1 MLTLKSVQA
10 GYGRLPVLKGISLHV
25 RAGEVVTLIGGNGA
39 GKTTTLRTI
48 SGLLPPRKGAIEFAG
63 HDLTRMPPE
72 RIVTLGLA
80 LVPEGRR
87 VFRTLSVTANL
98 ELGAYHRRDK
108 GAVRRDLEE
117 IRERFPIL
125 KERAHQA
132 AGTLSGGEQQ
142 ILAIGRALMA
152 RPRLLMLD
160 EPSMG
165 LAPRMVTQVY
175 AYPGGTEGPG
185 HHHPAGGTERPGGF
199 KGGRPGLR
207 AGDRPHHPGRHR
219 RGFARRPGSAAG
231 LFGQGI
237 SGSMGIKEGEKG
249 KRRKGK
255 KGEKLSVAQA
265 SWPVKTMS
273 LVLTRSQVA
282 TWERGEKIMTEKS
295 KTKTRYGDI
304 MIFIAFPFRLFP
316 FSPFPPRFLP
326 CLKSTA

>member
-10 GYGRLPVLKGISLHV
+10 GYGRVPVLKGISFHV

-39 GKTTTLRTI
+39 GKTTTLSTI
-48 SGLLPPRKGAIEFAG
+48 SGLLPPRQGVIEFG
-63 HDLTRMPPE
+63 GQDLTHMSPE

-87 VFRTLSVTANL
+87 VFRSLSVTANL

-108 GAVRRDLEE
+108 GAVRRDLED

-152 RPRLLMLD
+152 RPKLLMLD

-175 AYPGGTEGPG
+175 EILAELKAAGTTLLLVEQNARAALKVADRGYVLETG
-185 HHHPAGGTERPGGF
+185 RIILDGT
-199 KGGRPGLR
+199 
-207 AGDRPHHPGRHR
+207 AGDLREDPEVQRAYLG
-219 RGFARRPGSAAG
+219 
-231 LFGQGI
+231 
-237 SGSMGIKEGEKG
+237 KG
-249 KRRKGK
+249 YR
-255 KGEKLSVAQA
+255 EV
-265 SWPVKTMS
+265 
-273 LVLTRSQVA
+273 
-282 TWERGEKIMTEKS
+282 WE
-295 KTKTRYGDI
+295 
-304 MIFIAFPFRLFP
+304 
-316 FSPFPPRFLP
+316 
-326 CLKSTA
+326 

>member
-25 RAGEVVTLIGGNGA
+25 RPGEVVTLIGGNGA

-48 SGLLPPRKGAIEFAG
+48 SGLLSPRKGAIEFAG
-63 HDLTRMPPE
+63 RDLTRMAPE

-98 ELGAYHRRDK
+98 ELGAFHRRDK
-108 GAVRRDLEE
+108 GEVRRDLDE

-165 LAPRMVTQVY
+165 LAPRMVAQVY
-175 AYPGGTEGPG
+175 DILTELKAQGTTLLLVEQNARAALKVADRGYVLETGRIILDDTAGNLREDPEVQRAYLG
-185 HHHPAGGTERPGGF
+185 
-199 KGGRPGLR
+199 KGYR
-207 AGDRPHHPGRHR
+207 
-219 RGFARRPGSAAG
+219 
-231 LFGQGI
+231 
-237 SGSMGIKEGEKG
+237 E
-249 KRRKGK
+249 
-255 KGEKLSVAQA
+255 V
-265 SWPVKTMS
+265 
-273 LVLTRSQVA
+273 
-282 TWERGEKIMTEKS
+282 WE
-295 KTKTRYGDI
+295 
-304 MIFIAFPFRLFP
+304 
-316 FSPFPPRFLP
+316 
-326 CLKSTA
+326 

>member
-48 SGLLPPRKGAIEFAG
+48 SGLLPPRKGAIDFAG
-63 HDLTRMPPE
+63 HDLTRLPPE

-98 ELGAYHRRDK
+98 ELGAFHRRDK
-108 GAVRRDLEE
+108 GEVRRDLEE

-175 AYPGGTEGPG
+175 QILAELKAQGTTILLVEQNARAALKVADRGYVLETGRIILDGTAADLRDDPEVQRAYLG
-185 HHHPAGGTERPGGF
+185 
-199 KGGRPGLR
+199 KGY
-207 AGDRPHHPGRHR
+207 
-219 RGFARRPGSAAG
+219 
-231 LFGQGI
+231 Q
-237 SGSMGIKEGEKG
+237 E
-249 KRRKGK
+249 
-255 KGEKLSVAQA
+255 V
-265 SWPVKTMS
+265 
-273 LVLTRSQVA
+273 
-282 TWERGEKIMTEKS
+282 WE
-295 KTKTRYGDI
+295 
-304 MIFIAFPFRLFP
+304 
-316 FSPFPPRFLP
+316 
-326 CLKSTA
+326 